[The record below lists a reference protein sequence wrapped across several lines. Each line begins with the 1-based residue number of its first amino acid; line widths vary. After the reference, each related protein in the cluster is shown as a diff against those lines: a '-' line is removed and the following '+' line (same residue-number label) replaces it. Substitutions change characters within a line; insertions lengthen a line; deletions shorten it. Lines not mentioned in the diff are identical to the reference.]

1 MIYIAGLVESL
12 SSLQPLIHCYFS
24 DKSQNLV
31 SSTALL
37 YLALKENFRLQIPK
51 GSSLAV
57 KEAVTYDLGNI
68 TSTR

>member
-31 SSTALL
+31 KTKQHYLL
-37 YLALKENFRLQIPK
+37 NN
-51 GSSLAV
+51 V
-57 KEAVTYDLGNI
+57 
-68 TSTR
+68 